1 VSTAQ
6 RAAQSVGPSLTS
18 LWARGRLA
26 HNPELQPVGFRSVGQ
41 GTADCAIQQ
50 MLLAHP
56 KLFSRSK
63 RQGLLMASCPLK
75 KRLRT

>member
-1 VSTAQ
+1 MSNAQ
-6 RAAQSVGPSLTS
+6 RAAQSVGPSLIS

-26 HNPELQPVGFRSVGQ
+26 HNPELWPVGFRSVGQ
-41 GTADCAIQQ
+41 DTA
-50 MLLAHP
+50 LAHP
-56 KLFSRSK
+56 KLFYRSK